1 MKNIRAVFGPKKT
14 LTDSKHNVS
23 LTENFSAPI
32 AQLAEQLTLN
42 Q

>member
-1 MKNIRAVFGPKKT
+1 MARGMHQT
-14 LTDSKHNVS
+14 LASVGKQDSFARLPS
-23 LTENFSAPI
+23 QAPI